1 MNHFYSN
8 LKLFLVALFAFV
20 GVGAWADEVTDKL
33 DQSVT
38 GVSGTTYTD
47 FSDKTVSSDA
57 VYAGQCA
64 GSNESIQLRSKN
76 SNSGVIT
83 TKSGGTAKKIVVT
96 WESHTAA
103 ERVLS
108 VYGSN
113 TAYTAATDLYDEAKQ
128 GTLIG
133 DIAYAAATEGVSTL
147 EIEDEY
153 AYIGFRSKD
162 GAMYLTSV
170 EITWET
176 GAAAPSVA
184 KPTLPASTTF
194 FGSTSVE
201 ITAAEGAAIYY
212 TLDGTDPTAESTAY
226 TEALTITETTTVK
239 AIAVVEG
246 VASAVASATYTA
258 GPSYATLAAANAA
271 ATSERIVS
279 QITLSNALVTYVN
292 GQNTYV
298 KDATGGFLIYGTTNL
313 TAGDIVNGTVQGQLY
328 TYKGLPEMANPTLQ
342 VEVASSGNE
351 VAPVEVDAAALA
363 ENPLTYISQY
373 VVVMPAVFAEDA
385 EVTTKTNVNFTV
397 GETALIIRNNFTV
410 EFSVEAAKIYSVA
423 GLVTIYNEDVQL
435 YPTAAADIAEYVAP
449 ATYAITIA
457 DIENGAVEAD
467 KATAVAG
474 ETVTLTIHPAEGYEL
489 DVLSVKAGDET
500 IAVEGNTF
508 TMPEA
513 EVTVTATFKKTYVPE
528 FSYEKYLIKNVGA
541 GLYWG
546 AGNDWGTR
554 ASLVKHPEY
563 VKLVPQAGENIYQ
576 LESQVNN
583 GGTSYYFNGDYM
595 DNGSPVN
602 LTVTKL
608 ENGNYTI
615 AAADGGLYGYDGTS
629 TILGKALTAEAG
641 QNVEW
646 TIVSL
651 ADAKAALANATV
663 EAPMDATLL
672 IEDHDFGRNNRYVS
686 KWTMEASNQNLSG
699 GNDTNNCAESYHAT
713 FTLSQVLE
721 GAPAGVYAMTAQ
733 GFYRQDGTDN
743 DNLPY
748 FYANDEK
755 QTFPAKTGSENS
767 MSNASVSFSAGLY
780 TIDPIWVKVEE
791 GGTLTIGAKLET
803 NTALWCIFDNFVLT
817 YYGDCDI
824 ADAKFAG
831 LVAQVKAL
839 KAEAEELKAAENVSE
854 PTVTALEAAI
864 DATAEIEATEEAYNT
879 VIAALTAAVDQA
891 KKDVANKSA
900 INAMYAVIES
910 TNFYTAD
917 ALATYKAEADGY
929 KEAWEAGTLTATVDN
944 PATVHAWH
952 AGNSYDNLLL
962 SAWTINDVQC
972 DEFATALYINTWS
985 VEGETDGTEF
995 KVPFFE
1001 YWTGDGES
1009 LAANTLSA
1017 KLTEMEAGY
1026 YDVTAWV
1033 RVRAKNGVAPA
1044 DATGITAAVNGGAA
1058 VDVTEGTVVENSQFS
1073 LAEYTVRGKV
1083 GEDGILTFSLNVA
1096 ADNNISWLS
1105 FKNVKYTKVD
1115 ATSVYYDNAL
1125 AAIEDG
1131 GTYRVFTEVD
1141 DTKLY
1146 LNDAGKLVNDPLKA
1160 ATFTFAAVNAA
1171 GTLYPTG
1178 WNLGKQFTNPSL
1190 TGGSTG
1196 DVVQKGGINVG
1207 GNNRDDWERQ
1217 VFFLNDEGK
1226 YAVRATNANSAN
1238 WGANTYWDVVT
1249 YEELPAGGY
1258 SLEPAYVWQIEANV
1272 DNRPEAFAKVQTWL
1286 PKLHAIMGGT
1296 WTTNAQESSEG
1307 PIANLTDGDI
1317 NTHFHSQWSGT
1328 GPDEDHYIQANLPE
1342 AAEKFYLRFIKR
1354 QSNNNNRPTKIVVSD
1369 ADGTEAQVITEGLPA
1384 DGWYDA
1390 EVTLPTASNVVRLT
1404 VPTTNSGA
1412 SNNGHVFFTFGECYL
1427 LPQTELTTAIQPYLN
1442 VADYTDLADED
1453 VEPINTLAAQIDAA
1467 KAQIDLAADIEAL
1480 KALADKLQA
1489 QVDATDTYEGADAAA
1504 AAAAAVTVAKE
1515 GTYLTKEEL
1524 DAAKAQLIDAAHA
1537 FFAGIT
1543 AKESIDITDWYV
1555 ANAAPVANSEGWA
1568 VINGTAENQWAGN
1581 TYDAANNVAE
1591 FWNYAGSTIKQ
1602 ALTLPAGDYKLTA
1615 IALQRTDMTGY
1626 VFAGETQKTIATVS
1640 NDVVNNRGQAASW
1653 FAEGNGVNEVTF
1665 NLAEAGDIEIGITTD
1680 ASAGDH
1686 WTVWQSFKLEL
1697 VAPVPAVALNAPT
1710 FNIENGT
1717 QAEPNMLPAGSTLKI
1732 NYSAE
1737 NLEANG
1743 YKAEDLKVKVTV
1755 GVSGD
1760 LPENI
1765 MNMQSETVHR
1775 VQGEIFYIPLGETD
1789 FPVAL
1794 KEGYVYQTVAV
1805 AAAQLVVP
1813 ATEEAEEVVVAAYAG
1828 APAMLRFVGIKKAE
1842 EPVTDV
1848 LELALNVERY
1858 PGLGYGVTDATVDFT
1873 EAKEFL
1879 GVEEVAYDMLR
1890 IVNPDGT
1897 KISDYAPFDG
1907 WFNAEGVATTWGD
1920 NTAINVKFF
1929 EAIPDGKF
1937 TICDMNG
1944 ADEIGKTYTV
1954 KWALEANE
1962 KSVVY
1967 TINVTF
1973 VEKPVIDL
1981 TLADLNQVA
1990 EKAVEV
1996 RSELGNC
2003 YEGLTADV
2011 DVAAILTALQVESL
2025 DEVTIYAVQSDGSL
2039 DDMYQLGTTD
2049 GWRNAAGDF
2058 QAWGE
2063 NAYFF
2068 VKADFTAESAQLYA
2082 IGGMEGKNTTADWET
2097 PTTYVARYAFV
2108 KDASDTHDAVI
2119 LSVTLAY
2126 DVPVGIR
2133 GIDAAGEKATIYD
2146 LSGRK
2151 VEKVQRGGVYI
2162 INGKKV
2168 SIK

>member
-1 MNHFYSN
+1 M
-8 LKLFLVALFAFV
+8 KKFLLSLFALLGVLNAQATWEKTTSISV
-20 GVGAWADEVTDKL
+20 GDVVVFAFDNETVAKELSEISLQGSNMIGKVEDYTSTPAGLYPLTVVAGSEENTFAFKNESVYLSWSSGNTLDTSDEL
-33 DQSVT
+33 
-38 GVSGTTYTD
+38 
-47 FSDKTVSSDA
+47 SDA
-57 VYAGQCA
+57 ASWKVEFDANGKAIISNVGTEARKLQYNA
-64 GSNESIQLRSKN
+64 GSPRF
-76 SNSGVIT
+76 
-83 TKSGGTAKKIVVT
+83 AC
-96 WESHTAA
+96 
-103 ERVLS
+103 
-108 VYGSN
+108 
-113 TAYTAATDLYDEAKQ
+113 YTSAQQAPYLWKQ
-128 GTLIG
+128 
-133 DIAYAAATEGVSTL
+133 VS
-147 EIEDEY
+147 D
-153 AYIGFRSKD
+153 AG
-162 GAMYLTSV
+162 
-170 EITWET
+170 
-176 GAAAPSVA
+176 VA
-184 KPTLPASTTF
+184 KPVLPASTSF
-194 FGSTSVE
+194 VASMEVA
-201 ITAAEGAAIYY
+201 ITAAEGAVIYY
-212 TLDGTDPTAESTAY
+212 TLDGTEPTTESTAY

-239 AIAVVEG
+239 AIAVLDEQSSG
-246 VASAVASATYTA
+246 VAEATYTA
-258 GPSYATLAAANAA
+258 LAKSTIAEAQAAETGSTVYIEGVVVASAANGAVLYDGTDYLYYYNNANALAVGQKVRMIGNLATYGGAKQLTSAAAVTDLGTEAVTHPAAVALDGAAFDAIQAAGAATRQYISFIGTLSISGNYFNITVDGAENSTASIVKPSEDLSELNGKQVAVKGYLMYVNNKYVYAVATSVKEVGDDVVDYTSYITNPSFETGDLTGWTVGSSSDTGVKPNSNATYTTEGCDGDYLFNTGGQGIPITQTVTGLPNGLYELKALMANDAITEGNKPCLYLLANGEHSEAFSSETGGKFAEGSIQFYVTDGTATIGAVGGNADGTFTADGCYWYKVDNFRLTFLEALPVIDDVEIPEGKMSNAA
-271 ATSERIVS
+271 AAA
-279 QITLSNALVTYVN
+279 ITAA
-292 GQNTYV
+292 QE
-298 KDATGGFLIYGTTNL
+298 
-313 TAGDIVNGTVQGQLY
+313 AGDVVALLDAV
-328 TYKGLPEMANPTLQ
+328 KAANESIAAYAEAAT
-342 VEVASSGNE
+342 AI
-351 VAPVEVDAAALA
+351 AAAKA
-363 ENPLTYISQY
+363 IR
-373 VVVMPAVFAEDA
+373 DA
-385 EVTTKTNVNFTV
+385 
-397 GETALIIRNNFTV
+397 NNF
-410 EFSVEAAKIYSVA
+410 A
-423 GLVTIYNEDVQL
+423 
-435 YPTAAADIAEYVAP
+435 TAAATTTFAEA
-449 ATYAITIA
+449 
-457 DIENGAVEAD
+457 
-467 KATAVAG
+467 
-474 ETVTLTIHPAEGYEL
+474 
-489 DVLSVKAGDET
+489 
-500 IAVEGNTF
+500 
-508 TMPEA
+508 
-513 EVTVTATFKKTYVPE
+513 
-528 FSYEKYLIKNVGA
+528 
-541 GLYWG
+541 
-546 AGNDWGTR
+546 
-554 ASLVKHPEY
+554 
-563 VKLVPQAGENIYQ
+563 
-576 LESQVNN
+576 
-583 GGTSYYFNGDYM
+583 
-595 DNGSPVN
+595 
-602 LTVTKL
+602 
-608 ENGNYTI
+608 I
-615 AAADGGLYGYDGTS
+615 AAIETPYNEGTLAD
-629 TILGKALTAEAG
+629 
-641 QNVEW
+641 
-646 TIVSL
+646 
-651 ADAKAALANATV
+651 ADAKAAGASLGTIVTGWRAGAN
-663 EAPMDATLL
+663 
-672 IEDHDFGRNNRYVS
+672 G
-686 KWTMEASNQNLSG
+686 
-699 GNDTNNCAESYHAT
+699 
-713 FTLSQVLE
+713 
-721 GAPAGVYAMTAQ
+721 
-733 GFYRQDGTDN
+733 
-743 DNLPY
+743 
-748 FYANDEK
+748 
-755 QTFPAKTGSENS
+755 
-767 MSNASVSFSAGLY
+767 
-780 TIDPIWVKVEE
+780 
-791 GGTLTIGAKLET
+791 
-803 NTALWCIFDNFVLT
+803 
-817 YYGDCDI
+817 
-824 ADAKFAG
+824 
-831 LVAQVKAL
+831 
-839 KAEAEELKAAENVSE
+839 
-854 PTVTALEAAI
+854 
-864 DATAEIEATEEAYNT
+864 
-879 VIAALTAAVDQA
+879 AAV
-891 KKDVANKSA
+891 KFMESA
-900 INAMYAVIES
+900 YGLNG
-910 TNFYTAD
+910 F
-917 ALATYKAEADGY
+917 DG
-929 KEAWEAGTLTATVDN
+929 
-944 PATVHAWH
+944 
-952 AGNSYDNLLL
+952 
-962 SAWTINDVQC
+962 
-972 DEFATALYINTWS
+972 ALYINTWS
-985 VEGETDGTEF
+985 VEGETDGSEF

-1001 YWTGDGES
+1001 YWTGDAES
-1009 LAANTLSA
+1009 LATNTFSTT
-1017 KLTEMEAGY
+1017 LTDLPVGY
-1026 YDVTAWV
+1026 YDVSAWI

-1058 VDVTEGTVVENSQFS
+1058 VDVTEGAVVENSQFS

-1146 LNDAGKLVNDPLKA
+1146 LNDAGYLVADPLKA

-1196 DVVQKGGINVG
+1196 DVVQKGCINVG

-1755 GVSGD
+1755 VVSGD

-1775 VQGEIFYIPLGETD
+1775 VQGESFYIPLGETD

-1813 ATEEAEEVVVAAYAG
+1813 ATEEAEEAVVAAYAG